1 MISVTSTAN
10 NRCLTDYAADYS
22 ADFILNDFTEPALGV
37 DIHASE
43 VITIKEINRLT
54 AEESQQL
61 ASKIKKCPLNAT
73 DMNQEVVDQGPDQP
87 AS

>member
-61 ASKIKKCPLNAT
+61 ASTIKDHLLNAT
-73 DMNQEVVDQGPDQP
+73 DMNQEEVNQGPDQP